1 MKDCKQIIDFWV
13 KEVGPKG
20 WYNGPPELDATIR
33 DRFLADWEKAL
44 DGGFSNW
51 KQTAEGCL
59 AYLILTDQFP
69 RNMFR
74 DDPRAFATDALARH
88 VAKEAIE
95 RDFDLQVGRVAQ
107 EFFYMP
113 LEHSEDL
120 KDQILLET
128 YMATRMTDNEASLL
142 HARVHQ
148 EIIRQFGRFPYRNK
162 PLGRNSSDAE
172 LTFLTQGGYQGILKK
187 IENQS

>member
-1 MKDCKQIIDFWV
+1 MAKRKQIIDFWI

-20 WYNGPPELDATIR
+20 WYNGRLELDETIR
-33 DRFLADWEKAL
+33 DRFMADWEKAL
-44 DGGFSNW
+44 DGHFADW
-51 KQTAEGCL
+51 KHTAEGCL
-59 AYLILTDQFP
+59 AFLILTDQFP

-74 DDPRAFATDALARH
+74 DDPRAYATDALACH
-88 VAKEAIE
+88 VAKEAIG
-95 RDFDLQVGRVAQ
+95 RDFDLQVGRAAQ

-113 LEHSEDL
+113 LEHSEDI

-128 YMATRMTDNEASLL
+128 YMSTRMTDNKASLL

-148 EIIRQFGRFPYRNK
+148 EIIRQFGRFPYRNN
-162 PLGRNSSDAE
+162 PLGRVSSDAE
-172 LTFLTQGGYQGILKK
+172 LNFLTQGGYQGVLKN

>member
-1 MKDCKQIIDFWV
+1 MTRPDEIVDFWV
-13 KEVGPKG
+13 HDVGPEG

-33 DRFLADWEKAL
+33 QRFMGDWQKAL
-44 DGGFSNW
+44 EGGYTKW
-51 KQTAEGCL
+51 TETAEGSL

-74 DDPRAFATDALARH
+74 DDPRAYSTDALARAA
-88 VAKEAIE
+88 AKAAIL
-95 RDFDLQVGRVAQ
+95 RDFDLQVGRAAQ

-120 KDQILLET
+120 DDQILLES
-128 YMATRMTDNEASLL
+128 YMSTRMTDNEGSLL

-162 PLGRNSSDAE
+162 PLGRVSSKAE
-172 LTFLTQGGYQGILKK
+172 VTFLTEGGYQGILKK
-187 IENQS
+187 LESQA